1 MSREGG
7 RRATGL
13 ATEGGRASGR
23 LESSPT
29 RTLFWGTPDFALPS
43 LRALLGDGAKGI
55 EVVGV
60 VTRPPR
66 PRGRGRKRSRS
77 PVAEFATSAGL
88 AALEPERPSLPEFG
102 RAVEELAPDLSVVV
116 AYGRILSRR
125 MLDAPRLGSIN
136 LHPSLLPALR
146 GAAPIPWA
154 VARGLSETGVTVM
167 RMVEEMDAGPVL
179 AQERVAIGD
188 GETASELAGR
198 LAEAGAR
205 LLART
210 VERIAA
216 GQAAETEQDHEA
228 ATFAPPLARESA
240 RVDWTRGARDVAN
253 LVRAMDAAPGAWT
266 LARGRPVK
274 MFRASAEAGGGEPG
288 RVQRA
293 DARHGLVVAAGAG
306 VVRVGEVQPPG
317 KRRMPAAAWVAGRHV
332 REGDRFE

>member
-1 MSREGG
+1 MILAEAGT
-7 RRATGL
+7 RRPTRSS
-13 ATEGGRASGR
+13 TSGR
-23 LESSPT
+23 PTSSAT
-29 RTLFWGTPDFALPS
+29 RALFWGTPDFALPS
-43 LRALLGDGAKGI
+43 LRALLGDGVEGI
-55 EVVGV
+55 EVAGV

-66 PRGRGRKRSRS
+66 PRGRGRKKGRS
-77 PVAEFATSAGL
+77 PVAEFAASAGL
-88 AALEPERPSLPEFG
+88 AVLEPEKPSAPAFV

-154 VARGLSETGVTVM
+154 IARGLPETGVTVM

-188 GETASELAGR
+188 EETASELAER
-198 LAEAGAR
+198 LAAAGAR
-205 LLART
+205 LLVRT
-210 VERIAA
+210 VERIGA
-216 GQAAETEQDHEA
+216 GRTAETEQDHGA
-228 ATFAPPLARESA
+228 ATFAPPLTRESA
-240 RVDWTRGARDVAN
+240 RVDWTREAKDVAN

-266 LARGRPVK
+266 LASGLPVK
-274 MFRASAEAGGGEPG
+274 MFRAKAEAGGGEPG
-288 RVQRA
+288 CVVCTDPRR
-293 DARHGLVVAAGAG
+293 GLVVAAGAG

-317 KRRMPAAAWVAGRHV
+317 KRRMPAGAWVAGRHV